1 MSVEKIGPQHRARKA
16 VLYVRQSSVHQVQ
29 HNRESSA
36 LQYAMRDRLT
46 ALGWSE
52 IEIIDEDLGLSAN
65 GGTTRAGFERMVA
78 GVCLGKVGA
87 VAAREVSRFARNS
100 RDWQQL
106 VEMCRVVDTLL
117 IDQEAIYAPRQ
128 GNDRLLLGLKGS
140 LNEYELDLLRQRSLS
155 ARYEKARRGEL
166 IVAAPVGFVK
176 VGDRLEK
183 DPDRRVQEAVILV
196 FDKVAELGSVR
207 QALLWFIEHGL
218 DLPAKRHNG
227 EVVWRR
233 PHYTTIHRMIE
244 NPIYGGAYAYGK
256 SRVATGYDAAA
267 GVIRPRSR
275 RKARAEWLALIPGTH
290 EGYISWEQSEAIRKM
305 VSDNVPTGQ
314 HHGAPKHGD
323 SWLAGLVRCR
333 RCGRKLTIRY
343 TGIKHNI
350 PRYSCWRG
358 SLDNGEPRCIACGG
372 LRGDDAIAEALL
384 RVVEPAAIAAAVEAE
399 AQAASR
405 RDQVRDALARDLEAA
420 RHPAR
425 RAFPQYDARS
435 RADRAFRQ
443 YDAIDPQNRLIAA
456 ELELR
461 WNSALTRVGEIET
474 RIAAH
479 EASTSEPSR
488 SPGHVA
494 ALAADLKA
502 VWSAPPTDARLKKR
516 IVRTVIHEVV
526 ADIDDEASEI
536 VLLPHGIA
544 GVHTDLRLPRRRRG
558 QRNSIS
564 ADMLAAVRQL
574 VLIANDDLI
583 AGILNRN
590 GLVTGHGNRW
600 TRERVSALRSHH
612 KIPVFRPA
620 PDGNEPWLN
629 LNKAAG
635 LLGIAPKTLRLAA
648 EAGEI
653 EASHPLPDG
662 PWIFRRS
669 TLGEPAAQRVVH
681 RARQNPHHPTGSH
694 PDQQNLFSSI
704 A

>member
-1 MSVEKIGPQHRARKA
+1 MMSEKIRPHHLERKA
-16 VLYVRQSSVHQVQ
+16 ILYVRQSSAHQVL

-46 ALGWSE
+46 ALGWSR
-52 IEIIDEDLGLSAN
+52 IETVDDDLGRSAA
-65 GGTTRAGFERMVA
+65 GGVARAGFDRMVA
-78 GVCLGKVGA
+78 EVCLGKVGA

-106 VEMCRVVDTLL
+106 IEMCRVVDTVL
-117 IDQEAIYAPRQ
+117 IDQEMVYAPRQ

-218 DLPAKRHNG
+218 DLPAKRHNS

-267 GVIRPRSR
+267 GVIRPRRR
-275 RKARAEWLALIPGTH
+275 RKARAEWLALIPGVH
-290 EGYISWEQSEAIRKM
+290 EGYVSWERSEAIRKM
-305 VSDNVPTGQ
+305 VRDNMPTGR

-323 SWLAGLVRCR
+323 ALLAGLVRCR

-343 TGIKHNI
+343 TGAKHNI

-358 SLDNGEPRCIACGG
+358 SLDNGEPRCIAFGG
-372 LRGDDAIAEALL
+372 LRVDDAIEEALL
-384 RVVEPAAIAAAVEAE
+384 RVVEPGAIATAVEAE

-405 RDQVRDALARDLEAA
+405 RDQVREALVRDLEAA
-420 RHPAR
+420 R
-425 RAFPQYDARS
+425 YS
-435 RADRAFRQ
+435 ADRAFRQ
-443 YDAIDPQNRLIAA
+443 YDAVDPQNRLIAA

-479 EASTSEPSR
+479 DAATSEPSR
-488 SPGHVA
+488 APVHLA

-502 VWSAPPTDARLKKR
+502 VWSAPSTDARLKKR

-536 VLLPHGIA
+536 VLLTHWMG
-544 GVHTDLRLPRRRRG
+544 GVHTELRLPRRRRG

-600 TRERVSALRSHH
+600 TRERVTALRSHH

-653 EASHPLPDG
+653 EAGHPLPDG
-662 PWIFRRS
+662 PWIFSRS

-681 RARQNPHHPTGSH
+681 RARQNPNHPTGSH
-694 PDQQNLFSSI
+694 PDQQNLFSPI
-704 A
+704 T